1 MATQK
6 MVNQKRIAIWWIAA
20 AGLTS
25 GSSPSAAQINA
36 GTRVSPALKTG
47 YSLKFNDSNTD
58 NSKTVEDEGNVET
71 PTLKNYEGKLNFF
84 RDEEGNSG
92 TLAPVITLGTTAGT
106 GGTFAAG
113 TYYWVV
119 VALSATGDSITSNEV
134 TAVIG
139 ANGTQ
144 IINWTAVTGATGYK
158 VYRGASAAGQN
169 ILVATLGAVATYTD
183 TGIAGTAGS
192 PTYRTSVFST
202 VLNLFKTAYVDG
214 WLVSRYGPKADV
226 LVASGDKVS
235 TFKFKNDTY
244 RTIEGDA
251 GETPV
256 EIEVEFLK
264 QGEAYANVTCVA

>member
-6 MVNQKRIAIWWIAA
+6 MVNQKRIAVWWIPA

-36 GTRVSPALKTG
+36 GTRVSQALKTG
-47 YSLKFNDSNTD
+47 YTLKFNDSNTD

-84 RDEEGNSG
+84 RDE
-92 TLAPVITLGTTAGT
+92 VGT
-106 GGTFAAG
+106 GTQD
-113 TYYWVV
+113 VPV
-119 VALSATGDSITSNEV
+119 PATIFT
-134 TAVIG
+134 
-139 ANGTQ
+139 
-144 IINWTAVTGATGYK
+144 
-158 VYRGASAAGQN
+158 
-169 ILVATLGAVATYTD
+169 
-183 TGIAGTAGS
+183 
-192 PTYRTSVFST
+192 T
-202 VLNLFKTAYVDG
+202 VLDLFKTPYVDG

-226 LVASGDKVS
+226 VVAAGDKVS

-264 QGEAYANVTCVA
+264 QGEAYPNVTCVA